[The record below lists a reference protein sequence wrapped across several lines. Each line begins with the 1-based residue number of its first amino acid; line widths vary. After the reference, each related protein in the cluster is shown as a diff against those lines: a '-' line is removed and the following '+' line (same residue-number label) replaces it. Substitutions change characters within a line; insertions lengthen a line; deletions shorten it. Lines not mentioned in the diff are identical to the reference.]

1 MIRFFWG
8 LLLAAASFYIASLYE
23 STAIALLGCVQ
34 ILLMVLS
41 FGYLVYEKKRLR
53 VTLDMPP
60 AMADQRESVYI
71 RFRAKHRYRGCYGKI
86 KVQVAVS
93 KERNGSEKRSRARCK
108 WLQAESSID
117 GTRGKKGRARE
128 REMSGF
134 LSIAEPG
141 SYEIRLRRVKIYDM
155 TGLFCMSCRR
165 AVKEEKAL
173 LGVLPSI
180 YPMGIRLSEAIR
192 NFAGDAEVYDS
203 LRSGMDASETLK
215 LRPFQKGDELRN
227 IHWKLSAKEGELVVR
242 ENSMPKGCPVVLL
255 AEASGG
261 IQEAQLQCVASL
273 SFCLMDL
280 ECPHYVVWYSN
291 YLQDVVRMR
300 VDDEEGF
307 YEALLYLLREGGT
320 KGSLDIRERYREKY
334 SGEPLL
340 HWIRVGHGPSFRVD
354 DQEPLHLKASMLEK
368 ELGELELQL

>member
-1 MIRFFWG
+1 MIRYFLG
-8 LLLAAASFYIASLYE
+8 LFLAAASLYIASLYE
-23 STAIALLGCVQ
+23 STAIALLSCVQ
-34 ILLMVLS
+34 ILLMALS
-41 FGYLVYEKKRLR
+41 LGYLLYEKKSLQ
-53 VTLDMPP
+53 VTLDMLP
-60 AMADQRESVYI
+60 AMADQRESVFI
-71 RFRAKHRYRGCYGKI
+71 RIRAKHRYRGCYGKI

-93 KERNGSEKRSRARCK
+93 KEGNRSEKRSRARCK
-108 WLQAESSID
+108 WLQAESTVNR
-117 GTRGKKGRARE
+117 TRGKRGQAKE
-128 REMSGF
+128 QELSGF

-141 SYEIRLRRVKIYDM
+141 SYEIRLGQVRIYDM
-155 TGLFCMSCRR
+155 TGLFCMSYRR
-165 AVKEEKAL
+165 AVKEERAL

-180 YPMGIRLSEAIR
+180 YPMGIRISEAIR
-192 NFAGDAEVYDS
+192 NFAGDAEVYDT

-242 ENSMPKGCPVVLL
+242 ENSMPKGCPVVVL
-255 AEASGG
+255 AETSGG
-261 IQEAQLQCVASL
+261 IQEARLQCVASL

-280 ECPHYVVWYSN
+280 ECPHYVAWYSS
-291 YLQDVVRMR
+291 YLQDVVRVR

-307 YEALLYLLREGGT
+307 YEALLYLLREGGV

-340 HWIRVGHGPSFRVD
+340 HWIRVEDGPSFRVD
-354 DQEPLHLKASMLEK
+354 DQEPLRLKASMLEK